1 MLYKYSKFMSIIT
14 VGGIKGGSGKTTAAI
29 NITISLSN
37 LSKDVLLVDADDQE
51 SATEF
56 TKWRNYNLNNKAGY
70 TAIKLAGEAVR
81 TEVLN
86 LKNKYD
92 HIIIDTGGRDTSSQR
107 AAISVSNLYIIPFI
121 PRSIDIWTLEKV
133 RKLIIE
139 MRTVNINLKSVA
151 FINKADSIGKD
162 NDDAAQ
168 VISEIKD
175 FIFLQTYIC
184 NRKSFCNSI
193 TQGLGISE
201 FVPKDVKAQK
211 EFDDFFLQI
220 QQLINL

>member
-1 MLYKYSKFMSIIT
+1 M
-14 VGGIKGGSGKTTAAI
+14 
-29 NITISLSN
+29 
-37 LSKDVLLVDADDQE
+37 DADDQE

-201 FVPKDVKAQK
+201 FVPKDIKAQK